1 MVSNSQALFRD
12 GSSKLISG
20 FLSLI
25 RMSDFILLG
34 GLEMRSDL
42 KTDYEQKR
50 YRESRTN
57 RKSIIFIEYN
67 QCDYRSGK

>member
-1 MVSNSQALFRD
+1 MSNSKILFRD

-34 GLEMRSDL
+34 GTGDEIRFENRLYTREIQR
-42 KTDYEQKR
+42 EQDKQKKH
-50 YRESRTN
+50 Y
-57 RKSIIFIEYN
+57 IY
-67 QCDYRSGK
+67 